1 METRESEMTKLKDK
15 VVGKTKQLVAE
26 LIGDGRLREE
36 GKEQEDKAKQEPN
49 ELNPFGDLNRL
60 T

>member
-1 METRESEMTKLKDK
+1 METRGSEMTKLKDK

-36 GKEQEDKAKQEPN
+36 GKQQDDKAKQEPS
-49 ELNPFGDLNRL
+49 ELNPFGDLIA
-60 T
+60 